1 MTVKVV
7 EHNALSKMLA
17 MLTKPQRQ
25 EVLEELIETPGF
37 TVEDE
42 LLDEIFNITGS
53 YQKLF
58 KTVERIDKIGS
69 DLPQALQGVWDKYK
83 EQAANDKVDI
93 LAEME
98 AFQRRFEKMAD
109 ARLESIGQLARKAT
123 KKTEG
128 VQSQKFTV
136 ISVAAGFG
144 AGAIAM
150 TALSYSVFFP
160 QQLAIVRAG
169 DRPIIEW
176 LSTIDGKLM
185 KRSFDSGNT
194 SIKSCLAKGG
204 LNKNKKPI
212 CQIELK

>member
-123 KKTEG
+123 KKT
-128 VQSQKFTV
+128 
-136 ISVAAGFG
+136 
-144 AGAIAM
+144 
-150 TALSYSVFFP
+150 
-160 QQLAIVRAG
+160 
-169 DRPIIEW
+169 
-176 LSTIDGKLM
+176 
-185 KRSFDSGNT
+185 
-194 SIKSCLAKGG
+194 
-204 LNKNKKPI
+204 
-212 CQIELK
+212 